1 MSKLGL
7 YLLLLV
13 LPMVISQNCPHVEFQ
28 SKHVCPTCE
37 TPEDALRFSRLRRC
51 QGENPDGSWY
61 GCNARSNH
69 VIKGF
74 SLPATVDAAGMSAIF

>member
-1 MSKLGL
+1 
-7 YLLLLV
+7 
-13 LPMVISQNCPHVEFQ
+13 MVISQNCPDANFQ
-28 SKHVCPTCE
+28 HKHVCVDCE
-37 TPEDALRFSRLRRC
+37 TPEEALRFSRVVRC
-51 QGENPDGSWY
+51 QGENPDKSWY